1 MAITIPAAVNG
12 SAITGLTS
20 PVYNTSLDVATDL
33 NAKQSAVTSLGGT
46 QVGVTVHSTT
56 SPFTITY
63 SRPKVAKSARL
74 VGTTYQIPINTYYYR
89 VRKGVTAVAGQPV
102 KVAMIEMK
110 VNIPAGSET
119 LDKANL
125 DALFSAAAGA
135 FAMQLQGLRD
145 TIGNNII

>member
-1 MAITIPAAVNG
+1 MAITIPGAVTG
-12 SAITGLTS
+12 SPITGLTS
-20 PVYNTSLDVATDL
+20 PVYNTSIDVATDL

-63 SRPKVAKSARL
+63 SRPKVAKLSRL
-74 VGTTYQIPINTYYYR
+74 VGTTYQIPMNTYYCR

-110 VNIPAGSET
+110 INIPAGAET
-119 LDKANL
+119 LDKANI
-125 DALFSAAAGA
+125 DAMFSATAGA
-135 FAMQLQGLRD
+135 FAAQLQGLRD